1 MAESLKPTR
10 DRLLTCACEIF
21 AEKGFRDATIAEIC
35 EAADANIAAVN
46 YHFGDKASLYNACW
60 RHAFKTAL
68 AAFPLRTNLED
79 DISPELRLKA
89 FIRAF
94 VFRIFSDEEAS
105 MFPRIMVK
113 EMAEP
118 TEALGA
124 IMNEVVAPQKQMLAE
139 IIRELLGPDACEM
152 DLRACGFSVISQ
164 CVFFAFNRVM
174 REQHFEGMPD
184 KDAHVEKLAEHIWQ
198 FSLSGIRGV
207 KLGSKAEIG
216 KAES

>member
-1 MAESLKPTR
+1 MAEPQKSTR
-10 DRLLTCACEIF
+10 ERLLTCACRIF

-35 EAADANIAAVN
+35 VAAEANIAAVN

-60 RHAFKTAL
+60 RHAFKAAL
-68 AAFPLRTNLED
+68 AAFPLRGDLAD
-79 DISPELRLKA
+79 DASPELRLKA

-118 TEALGA
+118 TEALSV
-124 IMNEVVAPQKQMLAE
+124 IMDEVVAPQKQMLAE
-139 IIRELLGPDACEM
+139 IIRELLGPDASEM
-152 DLRACGFSVISQ
+152 ELRACGFSVISQ

-174 REQHFEGMPD
+174 REQHFAGMPAR
-184 KDAHVEKLAEHIWQ
+184 DAHVEKLAEHIWE
-198 FSLSGIRGV
+198 FSLSGIQGV
-207 KLGSKAEIG
+207 KQKAEM
-216 KAES
+216 